1 MTDSKALFMICR
13 ENDIE
18 KMRQALAGGF
28 DPNQRLHES
37 GMKALHIVAARGH
50 QEMVSLLLQ
59 QPDIELNPK
68 TQNTGET
75 PLHLAADYGHQ
86 EVVVLLLQQPGID
99 INAADLQGSTALHTA
114 AYRSQEEIVALLL
127 DHPGIEAGATDI
139 DGDTVLH
146 IAVFSN
152 AGLTLVTPG
161 LLRRL
166 LACPS
171 IDPNVKNRRGNTP
184 IMCLLLRGGNLVEC
198 LQAFVECDKVDL
210 DDQDVAD
217 GWSLEDLA
225 RWDLVVETEFK
236 LRIFFVQW
244 PETWAT
250 GCLEGGEAEEG
261 GGEKKVGLIEN
272 HPILP
277 QSLSP
282 VAKITSVCLLQVDQG
297 AAETGVEGAA
307 GRALRPRLPPPPP
320 PWSSPWPHGGG
331 LDWAHQGVA
340 DLLWPVKRWRVGLLM
355 LSPVGFYFNDKR
367 PTLRCLWHFVHLYT
381 F

>member
-1 MTDSKALFMICR
+1 MICR

-68 TQNTGET
+68 TQNTGDT
-75 PLHLAADYGHQ
+75 PLHLAADDGRQ

-99 INAADLQGSTALHTA
+99 TNAADLQGSTALHTA

-127 DHPGIEAGATDI
+127 DHPGIEAGASDI
-139 DGDTVLH
+139 DGNTVLH

-152 AGLTLVTPG
+152 AGPG

-171 IDPNVKNRRGNTP
+171 IDPNVKNRAGYTP
-184 IMCLLLRGGNLVEC
+184 IMRLLLRGGNPVER

-210 DDQDVAD
+210 DDQDGRE

-225 RWDLVVETEFK
+225 R
-236 LRIFFVQW
+236 
-244 PETWAT
+244 
-250 GCLEGGEAEEG
+250 
-261 GGEKKVGLIEN
+261 
-272 HPILP
+272 
-277 QSLSP
+277 
-282 VAKITSVCLLQVDQG
+282 
-297 AAETGVEGAA
+297 
-307 GRALRPRLPPPPP
+307 
-320 PWSSPWPHGGG
+320 
-331 LDWAHQGVA
+331 
-340 DLLWPVKRWRVGLLM
+340 
-355 LSPVGFYFNDKR
+355 
-367 PTLRCLWHFVHLYT
+367 
-381 F
+381 